1 VIPLAVIQIGITAS
15 DWGAV
20 LPELIMAGGV
30 LILLL
35 VDAFIGRWRLEATT
49 GLAILTIVLAFIASL
64 HLWTTGAAFA
74 MHDTVSSDKFAMFF
88 NYVILLAA
96 VLAVLLSPS
105 YIRFTNFDPGEYYAL
120 VLASAAGMMLMAAG
134 TNFMILFLAIELLS
148 LSLYILSGF
157 ARTQERS
164 QEAGFKYF
172 LLSSF
177 ASAFLIYGMALIYGA
192 TGTTSLRFINA
203 CLQGYPCAAGAPNSP
218 LLLVGIGLMVV
229 GFAFKVSVVP
239 FHMWT
244 PDVYEGAPTP
254 VTAFM
259 SVATKASVFAAMV
272 RVFDV
277 SLTTVVNH
285 WFDVLWGLAV
295 LTMIVGNVIA
305 IVQRNM
311 KRLLAYSGIAHAGY
325 VLVAVLANNA
335 AGMSAVAFYFLSY
348 TFMNIGA
355 FVLVSVLE
363 SRGEVGDE
371 IATYRGLFYRNPWLA
386 GATAVFM
393 FSLAGFPPSAGFV
406 AKYFA
411 FAAVVR
417 AGHTDLAI
425 IGVLTSLIS
434 IFYYLRVVWVMFMQP
449 VEAPESKP
457 IIVIPAGADIALAL
471 AVAGTIGLGILP
483 TGFFNLATQSAD
495 ALRGVFGLG
504 P

>member
-1 VIPLAVIQIGITAS
+1 MIAVIQIGITSS

-35 VDAFIGRWRLEATT
+35 LDAFVTTRRIEITT
-49 GLAILTIVLAFIASL
+49 GASIVALLAAFASSL
-64 HLWTTGAAFA
+64 YLWNHGAAFA

-88 NYVILLAA
+88 NFVILLAA
-96 VLAVLLSPS
+96 LLAILLSPS
-105 YIRFTNFDPGEYYAL
+105 YIRFTSFDPGEYYAL
-120 VLASAAGMMLMAAG
+120 LLAASAGMMLLAAA
-134 TNFMILFLAIELLS
+134 TNFMIVFLAIELLS

-157 ARTQERS
+157 ARTRERS

-192 TGTTSLRFINA
+192 TGTTSLRFISQ

-218 LLLVGIGLMVV
+218 LLLIGIALLIVGLT
-229 GFAFKVSVVP
+229 FKVSVVP

-295 LTMIVGNVIA
+295 LTMVVGNVIA
-305 IVQRNM
+305 LMQRNM

-335 AGMSAVAFYFLSY
+335 TGMSAVAFYFLSY
-348 TFMNIGA
+348 TFMNVGA
-355 FVLVSVLE
+355 FILVSVLE

-371 IATYRGLFYRNPWLA
+371 IASYRGLWYRNPWLA

-393 FSLAGFPPSAGFV
+393 FSLAGFPPTAGFF
-406 AKYFA
+406 AKYLA
-411 FAAVVR
+411 FVAIVR
-417 AGHTDLAI
+417 AGHTELAV
-425 IGVLTSLIS
+425 IGVLTSVIS
-434 IFYYLRVVWVMFMQP
+434 IFYYLRVVWVMFMQRDEKTEGREQ
-449 VEAPESKP
+449 V
-457 IIVIPAGADIALAL
+457 IVLPAGADI
-471 AVAGTIGLGILP
+471 
-483 TGFFNLATQSAD
+483 
-495 ALRGVFGLG
+495 
-504 P
+504 